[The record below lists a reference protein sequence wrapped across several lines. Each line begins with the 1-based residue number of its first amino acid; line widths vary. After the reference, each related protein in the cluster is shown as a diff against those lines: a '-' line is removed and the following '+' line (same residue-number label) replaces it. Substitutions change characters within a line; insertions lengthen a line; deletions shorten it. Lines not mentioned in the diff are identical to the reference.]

1 MRGYKGGTR
10 GLIRAMASELRRQEQ
25 SRRNFL
31 DAKVEVDAFNETSV
45 DEIVG
50 QYSEGECNRP
60 IQSHGKVWLQM
71 PRRPSDID

>member
-50 QYSEGECNRP
+50 Q
-60 IQSHGKVWLQM
+60 
-71 PRRPSDID
+71 